1 MGGDPVD
8 IGMKWLLI
16 MQKGGIIPIVTLV
29 DGCGLKIFQVTKCD
43 QCSKSLLDRQGN
55 FKWTRVRIIDDAVRP
70 LYLCSEKCENRMQ
83 EIIAANNGH
92 FPNEKLW
99 TKSVR

>member
-1 MGGDPVD
+1 MGGDSIETEKQFFLSGSIRPSVTVLD
-8 IGMKWLLI
+8 D
-16 MQKGGIIPIVTLV
+16 QKRLRTV
-29 DGCGLKIFQVTKCD
+29 QVTKCD

-70 LYLCSEKCENRMQ
+70 LYLCSEKCENRMR

-92 FPNEKLW
+92 FPDEKLW
-99 TKSVR
+99 AKSVR